1 MEYTS
6 AQRLERIWELVRED
20 PECMEC
26 FLEMEGSR
34 QKLEKHTD
42 ALPPDAGAIYWA
54 LPMTQYT
61 FFHRV
66 LEVVCRQMRLPEER
80 ENRPD
85 H

>member
-34 QKLEKHTD
+34 QKLEEHTD
-42 ALPPDAGAIYWA
+42 ALPPDAGEIYWA
-54 LPMTQYT
+54 LPMTQHTY
-61 FFHRV
+61 FHRV
-66 LEVVCRQMRLPEER
+66 LEMVSRLVRLPEEG
-80 ENRPD
+80 ENRAD

>member
-26 FLEMEGSR
+26 FLEMERSR
-34 QKLEKHTD
+34 QKLEEHTD
-42 ALPPDAGAIYWA
+42 ALPPDAGEIYWA
-54 LPMTQYT
+54 LPMTQHTY
-61 FFHRV
+61 FHRV
-66 LEVVCRQMRLPEER
+66 LEMVSRLVRLPEEG

>member
-6 AQRLERIWELVRED
+6 ALRLERIWELVRED

-26 FLEMEGSR
+26 FLEMERSR
-34 QKLEKHTD
+34 QKLEEHTNT
-42 ALPPDAGAIYWA
+42 LPPDAGEIYWA
-54 LPMTQYT
+54 LPMTQHTY
-61 FFHRV
+61 FHRV
-66 LEVVCRQMRLPEER
+66 LEMVSRLVWLPEEG

>member
-26 FLEMEGSR
+26 FQEMERSR
-34 QKLEKHTD
+34 QKLEEHTNP
-42 ALPPDAGAIYWA
+42 LSQDAGEIYWA

-61 FFHRV
+61 YFHRV
-66 LEVVCRQMRLPEER
+66 LEMVSRLVRLPEEGESR
-80 ENRPD
+80 AD